1 MKPKNRKITV
11 LLEEAEFLRF
21 EDYCSQK
28 GHKKSTLI
36 SKLISDYL
44 DKKETNVSEN
54 RRNEQ

>member
-1 MKPKNRKITV
+1 MKLKNRKITV
-11 LLEEAEFLRF
+11 LLEEAEFQRF

-44 DKKETNVSEN
+44 DKETKVSEN